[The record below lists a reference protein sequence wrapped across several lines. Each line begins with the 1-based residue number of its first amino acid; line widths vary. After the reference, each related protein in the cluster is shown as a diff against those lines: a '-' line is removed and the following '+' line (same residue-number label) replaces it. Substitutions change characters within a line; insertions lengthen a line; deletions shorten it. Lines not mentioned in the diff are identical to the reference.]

1 MFYSTIMLYQCSYN
15 LKMEASDTSRKA

>member
-15 LKMEASDTSRKA
+15 LKMDAN